1 MFWFLETYFLHQLV
15 WYYVQIKSTFL
26 LQQNDEDNMYKQ
38 DFSSP
43 TLEDHFDKTI
53 LPKVMQVIRVVFRL
67 SSGINTK
74 SPSFHRYFTC
84 WTFKYLHRISICRIC
99 IWVFFFKFF
108 VKKYL
113 QLSLSVKIIFTMD
126 FFEF

>member
-1 MFWFLETYFLHQLV
+1 MINTFFKLNLFCSDFWKLTFYISLYNIMF
-15 WYYVQIKSTFL
+15 KSNLPFL

-84 WTFKYLHRISICRIC
+84 WTFKYLHRISFCRIC
-99 IWVFFFKFF
+99 IWVFSFNFLWKNICSFR
-108 VKKYL
+108 
-113 QLSLSVKIIFTMD
+113 SL
-126 FFEF
+126 